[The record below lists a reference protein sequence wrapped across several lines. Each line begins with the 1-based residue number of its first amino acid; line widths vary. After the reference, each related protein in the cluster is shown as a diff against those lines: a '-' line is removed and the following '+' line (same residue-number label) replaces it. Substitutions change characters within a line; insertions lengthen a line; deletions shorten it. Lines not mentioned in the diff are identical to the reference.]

1 MKAIESY
8 VNKFLHTHKMSAYY
22 AIRLDEAFTCIQAVK
37 EAPVQTI
44 NTILVMVMRK
54 GIGRQWLK
62 LRKGDMSSNTQM
74 DCETA
79 NL

>member
-44 NTILVMVMRK
+44 NTIFSYGYAK
-54 GIGRQWLK
+54 GYRAAMAQIK
-62 LRKGDMSSNTQM
+62 KGGHVK
-74 DCETA
+74 
-79 NL
+79 

>member
-8 VNKFLHTHKMSAYY
+8 VEKFLHTHKISAYY

-44 NTILVMVMRK
+44 DTIFSYGYAKWYRAAMAQIKKWRHVK
-54 GIGRQWLK
+54 
-62 LRKGDMSSNTQM
+62 
-74 DCETA
+74 
-79 NL
+79 